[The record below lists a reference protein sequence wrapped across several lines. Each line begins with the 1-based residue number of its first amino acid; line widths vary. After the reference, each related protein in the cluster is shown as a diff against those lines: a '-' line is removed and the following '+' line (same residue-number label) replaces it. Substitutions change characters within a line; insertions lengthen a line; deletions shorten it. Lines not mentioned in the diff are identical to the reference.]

1 MLGELRTSALTPQKY
16 FELYMQTFTELQH
29 LEVCL
34 QLVLAYQADHSHYS
48 LNMLQMF
55 FKEEHK
61 KGRQYSDLYELVQH
75 AGYVLPRM

>member
-1 MLGELRTSALTPQKY
+1 MVTQRALK
-16 FELYMQTFTELQH
+16 LH
-29 LEVCL
+29 
-34 QLVLAYQADHSHYS
+34 A
-48 LNMLQMF
+48 MLQMF

>member
-1 MLGELRTSALTPQKY
+1 MKSAREP
-16 FELYMQTFTELQH
+16 
-29 LEVCL
+29 
-34 QLVLAYQADHSHYS
+34 SHEILS
-48 LNMLQMF
+48 RPLPVQMF